1 MGRLSIFGALALVS
15 ACATA
20 EPLGGTVEQQDAA
33 PQTFPDAAPE
43 PADAGPAAVTLSQSM
58 SMDIIAGNSVACEL
72 NDIHAENRYY
82 RVFDLASEGITNDL
96 EISQVTI
103 GIEVATA
110 GSGGMQP
117 IQVLLHTLPDGESFV
132 RANLD
137 LINSVTVQVPDQ
149 SLSLLPVEIAATA
162 PGGSKL
168 VVEIL
173 TPDGGP
179 DGHSLFIGSN
189 GGGQTAPSYIAADAG
204 NCNFP
209 EPVDTETATQDPM
222 HIVMSVDGV
231 H

>member
-20 EPLGGTVEQQDAA
+20 EPLGGTVEEQRDAA
-33 PQTFPDAAPE
+33 PQTFPDAAP
-43 PADAGPAAVTLSQSM
+43 PDAGPAAVTLSQST
-58 SMDIIAGNSVACEL
+58 SMDIIADNSVACSL
-72 NDIHAENRYY
+72 NSIHAENRYY
-82 RVFDLASEGITNDL
+82 RVFDLAGEGITTDL
-96 EISQVTI
+96 EISQVTV

-117 IQVLLHTLPDGESFV
+117 IQVLLHTLPDGETFV

-168 VVEIL
+168 VVEVL
-173 TPDGGP
+173 TPDGEP
-179 DGHSLFIGSN
+179 AGHSLFIGSN
-189 GGGQTAPSYIAADAG
+189 GGGQSAPSYIAADSG

-209 EPVDTETATQDPM
+209 EPVDTATASPNAM
-222 HIVMSVDGV
+222 HIVLTVDGV
-231 H
+231 Y